1 MSITMTS
8 SQYWDNDNNDNY
20 PNMHTEPDASSF
32 SPFLSTPSS
41 HYDLYSMTS
50 SSSSI
55 NSSAGWPEY
64 NYPVE
69 LRRSSNSSSK
79 YFKWVRPI
87 ARPGRHSSPDDDTD
101 IDEDG
106 TDDSFLEAEYPVLST
121 MDHSAP
127 EYGSSF
133 VGSYVPEQQQQQQ
146 GVRSPKT
153 KFFKWSRP
161 GRQHGGDDSDDDEE
175 ETDMDYEDDDDETV
189 MFSSEDEYFSDASS
203 YTSAY
208 PREAG
213 GAGTDYEEGINSGD
227 EHSRSTMCLKRL

>member
-8 SQYWDNDNNDNY
+8 SQYWDNDNNGNY
-20 PNMHTEPDASSF
+20 PNMHTELDASSF

-87 ARPGRHSSPDDDTD
+87 ARPGRHSSPDDDSD

-121 MDHSAP
+121 MDYSAP

-161 GRQHGGDDSDDDEE
+161 GRQHG
-175 ETDMDYEDDDDETV
+175 
-189 MFSSEDEYFSDASS
+189 
-203 YTSAY
+203 
-208 PREAG
+208 
-213 GAGTDYEEGINSGD
+213 
-227 EHSRSTMCLKRL
+227 